1 MPTWRSKSKSCGKKV
16 QYGARTRRATIRMIV
31 IQMRD
36 LRMKKTWQKRP
47 YASRA
52 SARKSLLKILLPIG
66 KTLMLKMVMKM
77 VLNRKERRHANP
89 VMMMSVQ
96 MMIMLHLRRNWAIS
110 SLSRT
115 TTPIIIKIPRS

>member
-1 MPTWRSKSKSCGKKV
+1 M

-47 YASRA
+47 YACRA
-52 SARKSLLKILLPIG
+52 SARKSSLSNSLPRG

-77 VLNRKERRHANP
+77 VLRRRERRHANP

-96 MMIMLHLRRNWAIS
+96 MTIVLHLRRN
-110 SLSRT
+110 
-115 TTPIIIKIPRS
+115 